1 MNYAANGLVNTA
13 QQVSYGQTGYLQ
25 QTAAA
30 GEAPPISILEAQ
42 VKRLTASAQ
51 HIDTLA
57 TQLHVLADRHMGQE
71 VAQEGKAGAPVP
83 SPQSSVGK
91 LNEAHEWLEAAR
103 NRLANAVQRLERL

>member
-1 MNYAANGLVNTA
+1 MNYAANGLVNAA

-25 QTAAA
+25 QAAA

-42 VKRLTASAQ
+42 VKRLTASAL
-51 HIDTLA
+51 HVDTLA

-103 NRLANAVQRLERL
+103 NRLVNAVQRLERL